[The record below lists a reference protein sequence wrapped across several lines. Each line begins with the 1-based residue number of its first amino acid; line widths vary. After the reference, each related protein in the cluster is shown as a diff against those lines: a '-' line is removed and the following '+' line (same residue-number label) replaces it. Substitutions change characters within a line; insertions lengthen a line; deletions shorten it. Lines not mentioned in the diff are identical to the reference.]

1 MDSKWIRVNSLNL
14 DNEFTKQE
22 INPHPLQSQLWGNVR
37 NENDSINFD
46 NYVVYFEQKI
56 IGYARIEKRRIFKF
70 IKLAWIP
77 KGPTIN
83 NSYDNKELINNLKI
97 NLKER
102 GFTLLITD
110 RYKEIHR
117 ESSIQTIKLNLS
129 LDENKILSNM
139 HPKIRYAIRRSEK
152 ENITFYESCDIE
164 DIKKFYKMCKD
175 LSNKKNFKLPGSE
188 SMMVALIKNSNNKS
202 YIQFKLFLGK
212 DKNKIVCGAII
223 AKCMKR
229 VHYIWGSSLREYSKY
244 GVSESLQ
251 WHIIKFSKKLGAT
264 IYDLEG
270 INKKLN
276 LGGYNFKKRFGGNEV
291 YLEGIKCYP
300 LNLIG
305 KLVHLTI
312 NLNMFI
318 KLIIN
323 NQKTKIF

>member
-14 DNEFTKQE
+14 DNEFANQE

-37 NENDSINFD
+37 KKNDLIKFD
-46 NYVVYFEQKI
+46 NYITYKDKKI
-56 IGYARIEKRRIFKF
+56 IAYARIEERRIFKF

-83 NSYDNKELINNLKI
+83 KAFDSKVLIKNLRN

-110 RYKEIHR
+110 RYKETPK
-117 ESSIQTIKLNLS
+117 ESNIQTIKLNLS
-129 LDENKILSNM
+129 SDENKILSNM
-139 HPKIRYAIRRSEK
+139 HPNIRYAIRRSKK
-152 ENITFYESCDIE
+152 ENITFHESCDIE

-188 SMMVALIKNSNNKS
+188 SVMIALIKNSNKKT

-223 AKCMKR
+223 AKCMER
-229 VHYIWGSSLREYSKY
+229 IHYIWGSSLREYSKY

-251 WHIIKFSKKLGAT
+251 WHIIKYGKKLGLA

-276 LGGYNFKKRFGGNEV
+276 SGGYNFKKRFGGDEI
-291 YLEGIKCYP
+291 YLEGIRFYP
-300 LNLIG
+300 INFLGKIIYLIINLI
-305 KLVHLTI
+305 
-312 NLNMFI
+312 MFI

-323 NQKTKIF
+323 NKKTNFS